1 VQTSPS
7 HLLRF
12 TGTQRLFHLGLVLL
26 FMLLSLT
33 GIAWMFIETPWGA
46 GLVEFMGGYALV
58 LEIHRIAGLVLLAG
72 FVLQIGYLMAQI
84 DWRRPWR
91 VLTDPDSLVF
101 QWRDVVD
108 FFRHLRWV
116 LFGGEL
122 PLFERWSWWEKF
134 DYWAVW
140 WGLIIVGVT
149 GLLVYDPVL
158 SADYVPGWF
167 YNIALWIHRI
177 EALLA
182 MGHIFTV
189 HFFIENFRPTTFPF
203 SATMFD
209 GGMPLAHAREEHPLW
224 VERLE
229 RNGQLRARTVSRP
242 ALAMRL
248 LHFAFGYALIVLG
261 LFMLVGFIAYVGLL
275 RFTPLFG

>member
-1 VQTSPS
+1 
-7 HLLRF
+7 LLRRF
-12 TGTQRLFHLGLVLL
+12 TGMQRLFHLGLVVL
-26 FMLLSLT
+26 FMLLSVT

-46 GLVEFMGGYALV
+46 GLVELMGGYALV
-58 LEIHRIAGLVLLAG
+58 LEIHRIGGLVMLAG
-72 FVLQIGYLMAQI
+72 FVLQIVYLLAVF
-84 DWRRPWR
+84 DWRHPLRALVDR
-91 VLTDPDSLVF
+91 DTLVF
-101 QWRDVVD
+101 QWFDVVD

-116 LFGGEL
+116 LIGGDL
-122 PLFERWSWWEKF
+122 PRFERWSWWEKF

-149 GLLVYDPVL
+149 GLLVYNPVL

-167 YNIALWIHRI
+167 YNIALWIHRM

-182 MGHIFTV
+182 MGHIFTI
-189 HFFIENFRPTTFPF
+189 HFFVENFRPSTFPF

-209 GGMPLAHAREEHPLW
+209 GGMPLDHAREQHPRW

-229 RNGQLRARTVSRP
+229 REGQLQGRMMSRP
-242 ALAMRL
+242 VMAMRL
-248 LHFAFGYALIVLG
+248 LHFAFGYAIIALG

-275 RFTPLFG
+275 RFTPW